1 MRGSVGSTVATAFPV
16 VLQRTVGTTER
27 RRAQAQQ
34 TFQQER
40 VPDAQ
45 RERPGKRADVHTQ
58 QPVRRHERQPCHSA
72 TRRLAYT
79 GSARSPSGLAAAPLS
94 CAVCV
99 VTAPPPGV
107 TLCCKADGSE
117 YPS

>member
-16 VLQRTVGTTER
+16 ARALWAPLSAEER
-27 RRAQAQQ
+27 RHS
-34 TFQQER
+34 
-40 VPDAQ
+40 
-45 RERPGKRADVHTQ
+45 RPSSRNVSQMRSVNGQGSAPMYTHNSQCVVTNDSPAT
-58 QPVRRHERQPCHSA
+58 RRL

-79 GSARSPSGLAAAPLS
+79 GSARSPSGLAAAPLR

-107 TLCCKADGSE
+107 TLRCKADGSE